1 MDRRLII
8 NADDFG
14 LCEAVNSAVAQ
25 AYREGVLR
33 SATIMANMPAAED
46 AVKIAKEMPGL
57 GVGVHLNLSEAA
69 PLSKDESVRSLVNHA
84 GGFAFSPYVL
94 SALSMG
100 VHRIRN
106 AIRAELAAQ
115 IQWVIDRG
123 IVPTHL
129 DSHKHIHCFPAI
141 FTIVCDLAR
150 RFKIGAVRWAF
161 EPRQVLTVPWP
172 LSEKR
177 AKRKVGLIRTMARI
191 NRLQQPFFLKTDC
204 LLGVVHTGRIDV
216 NFFRAVSLYNTA
228 AVAEVMT
235 HPGFSDGLDPA
246 KTRLGRQRKTE
257 LEALCDERTRRYLKE
272 AGIKLVHYG
281 QLRPV

>member
-14 LCEAVNSAVAQ
+14 LCEAVNRAVAQ
-25 AYREGVLR
+25 AHREGVLT

-46 AVKIAKEMPGL
+46 AVKTAKEMPGL

-69 PLSKDESVRSLVNHA
+69 PLSKDESVRSLVDRA

-94 SALSMG
+94 SVLSMG

-161 EPRQVLTVPWP
+161 EPKQLLTVPWP
-172 LSEKR
+172 IVGREARKR
-177 AKRKVGLIRTMARI
+177 AGLIRTMARI

-235 HPGFSDGLDPA
+235 HPGFTSGLDPA
-246 KTRLGRQRKTE
+246 KTRLVQQREIE
-257 LEALCDERTRRYLKE
+257 LGALCDERTKRYLKE

-281 QLRPV
+281 QL